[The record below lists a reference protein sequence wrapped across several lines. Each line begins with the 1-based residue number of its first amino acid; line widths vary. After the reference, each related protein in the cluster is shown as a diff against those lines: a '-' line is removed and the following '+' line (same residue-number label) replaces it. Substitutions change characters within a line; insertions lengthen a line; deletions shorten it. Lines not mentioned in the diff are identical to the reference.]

1 MRDQAAANT
10 GKLVSINQAAARGIV
25 RLRKPQWAQP
35 LDHIKIDIV
44 DGAPG
49 PWVRVFSPTNRMVNG
64 RDPVEML
71 TCVWP
76 IQPASLDC
84 VEFEVYGG
92 PLPDSDAYKEAVAR
106 TEREW
111 AAREERL
118 ASNVEANG

>member
-25 RLRKPQWAQP
+25 RLRKPQWAGP
-35 LDHIKIDIV
+35 LDHIKIDII

-49 PWVRVFSPTNRMVNG
+49 LWCRIFSPVNRMVNG

-71 TCVWP
+71 TGAWP
-76 IQPASLDC
+76 IPYASLDC

-92 PLPDSDAYKEAVAR
+92 PLPDSDEYKEAVAR

-118 ASNVEANG
+118 VSNVDATG